1 MSNER
6 DIQRRIESVGNVR
19 QITRTMKAVASAKLN
34 RAQQRIEQA
43 RPYAHGIAD
52 NIRSIL
58 SRHPEVDHPFLARL
72 EASGVLS
79 RERDPCPGYLV
90 LTADRGLCGAFN
102 SNVLDRTDEKL
113 EAREDPRLYVVG
125 KRGVDYFERH
135 DAPIGRTFPD
145 FWGDLKYGDA
155 VTLSRRL
162 REDFVE
168 GPLTSVTIIHNHF
181 ESAMV
186 QNVVEYPL
194 LPLNRADFV
203 EDLADELTTDF
214 LYEPGAE
221 QVIEELFP
229 RHLRTQVFTALLE
242 SFAAEQGARM
252 VAMDNATENAT
263 EMIED
268 LTLEYNRARQS
279 AITREIADITGAA
292 EALREE

>member
-34 RAQQRIEQA
+34 RAQQRIEST
-43 RPYAHGIAD
+43 RPYARGIEG

-58 SRHPEVDHPFLARL
+58 SRHPEVDHPFLIRRTDSD
-72 EASGVLS
+72 EPF
-79 RERDPCPGYLV
+79 REQDTRPGYLV

-102 SNVLDRTDEKL
+102 SNVMDRTDEKL
-113 EAREDPRLYVVG
+113 EARDDPRLYVVG
-125 KRGVDYFERH
+125 KRGVGYFERH
-135 DAPIGRTFPD
+135 GAPIAEAYPS
-145 FWGDLKYGDA
+145 FWGDLDYTDA
-155 VTLSRRL
+155 VTLGRRL
-162 REDFVE
+162 RDDFVD
-168 GPLTSVTIIHNHF
+168 GSLTSVTIIHNEF

-194 LPLNRADFV
+194 LPLNRSDFV
-203 EDLADELTTDF
+203 EELADELTTDF
-214 LYEPGAE
+214 LYEPDAT